1 MSDDNTLEYNNVSNP
16 KHYCG
21 SVSLECI
28 DVMRVSYGDIAVGN
42 FCICNAFKYMWRY
55 KYKNGREDLD
65 KAHWYLEYAKQI
77 LKEVESFSYEG
88 DIDSDGYNFLYNAQ
102 IRSLNLYN
110 RIVNSEN

>member
-55 KYKNGREDLD
+55 KNKNGREDLD
-65 KAHWYLEYAKQI
+65 KAHWYLEY
-77 LKEVESFSYEG
+77 VENLIHEMLAVCDDIYEE
-88 DIDSDGYNFLYNAQ
+88 DFKNLQDT
-102 IRSLNLYN
+102 LNRTMCLFG
-110 RIVNSEN
+110 RVLTDD